1 MAKVAPVESGDH
13 ESPQGRT
20 FEGPFKKPI
29 PCNTPLETYDAAY
42 LKRKKEVGE
51 KFFTCKSGRKLCYF
65 TDGATDPS
73 KEGIAVVLCL
83 HSCMLQKYMWL
94 QQEPFKDIFQISV
107 DRMGHGGS
115 SDPPQPNG
123 DAFDYT
129 FADLVPELVELM
141 DALYKEWSIPAEKKF
156 FVVGHSMGACSTIE
170 MAACPEVRDRIE
182 AIAPVSGPCDIWNP
196 RLTSQDRKCSPLKNG
211 ENKGCCS
218 GGSFYRAILNACAKQ
233 QLRSVPAD
241 PKNWDDGMEALFKSY
256 CRGQEGGDKRA
267 WDVVYADNFLVTQI
281 LDAHIPGS
289 HTAKI
294 WTTEMR
300 RGNCAL
306 WSYDPCEIKVPCFI
320 YTGTKEETPF
330 GMAEIHKKL
339 IPGSE
344 LIGWEAY
351 GHCSI
356 FVEHRRIIQAL
367 VKKQKVEGP
376 PLWEKGAEA
385 AKLAQSQ

>member
-156 FVVGHSMGACSTIE
+156 FVVGHSMGAVVAYELARKAQKLKRPPPKATVLAAAWPPVGYDVYAAKFWSAGAIE
-170 MAACPEVRDRIE
+170 DDDTLVARMI
-182 AIAPVSGPCDIWNP
+182 DI
-196 RLTSQDRKCSPLKNG
+196 
-211 ENKGCCS
+211 
-218 GGSFYRAILNACAKQ
+218 GGVDADAVKEP
-233 QLRSVPAD
+233 QLRALLVPIWRAD
-241 PKNWDDGMEALFKSY
+241 LQVELGYHHEPEPLLAAQTRLCVVAAQEDVTIPVAQVRLWGGCAERTELLELPGGHFFHREAPSAEDFVG
-256 CRGQEGGDKRA
+256 R
-267 WDVVYADNFLVTQI
+267 V
-281 LDAHIPGS
+281 
-289 HTAKI
+289 AK
-294 WTTEMR
+294 WLER
-300 RGNCAL
+300 
-306 WSYDPCEIKVPCFI
+306 
-320 YTGTKEETPF
+320 
-330 GMAEIHKKL
+330 
-339 IPGSE
+339 
-344 LIGWEAY
+344 
-351 GHCSI
+351 
-356 FVEHRRIIQAL
+356 
-367 VKKQKVEGP
+367 
-376 PLWEKGAEA
+376 
-385 AKLAQSQ
+385 